1 MGEVRYA
8 SLAKS
13 NPERAAMLFKAN
25 KHEAQRRW
33 RQYQRMAASDFT
45 AEKLED

>member
-13 NPERAAMLFKAN
+13 NPERATVLFKAN
-25 KHEAQRRW
+25 KHEAQRKW
-33 RQYQRMAASDFT
+33 RQYQRMASLDFSP
-45 AEKLED
+45 EKIEE